1 MPPADA
7 ERPSADELK
16 KFLEPFGTSL
26 KQAIAR
32 EEARDG
38 RVTRRRLN
46 RVEYQN
52 TMHDLLGIHR
62 DLTVLLPEDQAA
74 FGFDKISTALT
85 LSLTHLERYLDAAD
99 VAIDDALGLG
109 TRLRTRLMPA
119 QDHVAIENALGLG
132 TKPNYSPPQRIPA
145 DKVIHGHN
153 HQVRLPNRDVALF
166 PGKNNPFGTYSVS
179 APGRYAFRFRARSSE
194 PDGASVLLRVFVGN
208 FYYETAGLA
217 AASISHFEMSEKFQD
232 FEFIAWLEPGKCFY
246 FEPAGVPAWDI
257 NLKTPAKRGVV
268 LEWLEMEGPLDAKVW
283 PPGTRGKLVGDV
295 DLDHGTLED
304 ARKTLLRFAPRAF
317 RRPVTE
323 EELAPYLNVVRSEL
337 DQGATFTE
345 ALKAGLK
352 AVLVSPRFLFLEEQP
367 GLLDDH
373 ALACRLSYFLWSTMP
388 DEELL
393 AVASRGELKKNSAV
407 FRAQVKRMLADKRA
421 KAFTRDFVGQW
432 LDLRRIEATSPDP
445 LLYPEFN
452 PLLQES
458 MVAETHAFF
467 DEVLHNNLSVT
478 TFIDSDFAM
487 LNEPLAALYG
497 IPGVS
502 GLSIRKVKLKPE
514 WQRGGVLTQASVLK
528 VTANGT
534 TTSPVIRGFWVADRL
549 LGMPT
554 PPPPPDVPAVDP
566 DIRGAKS
573 IREQLAKH
581 RQNAACAS
589 CHAKT
594 EPLGFALENYDVI
607 GGWRNRYRIAPEKGT
622 TPDTVKVL
630 VNLVEQQLAVGPG
643 VDAADVLADGRR
655 FTSLTELKPMLTEN
669 PKAIAEGLAK
679 KLLAYAT
686 GRSPSFVDEEAI
698 NEIVQRATAEG
709 NGLRSLLLEV
719 TESNTFRRK

>member
-7 ERPSADELK
+7 DRPSDDQRQ
-16 KFLEPFGTSL
+16 KFLRPLGTGL
-26 KQAIAR
+26 QQAIAR
-32 EEARDG
+32 EQASNG

-62 DLTVLLPEDQAA
+62 DLTRLLPEDQAA

-85 LSLTHLERYLDAAD
+85 LSRTHLERYLDAAD
-99 VAIDDALGLG
+99 IAIDDALGLG
-109 TRLRTRLMPA
+109 A
-119 QDHVAIENALGLG
+119 KQ
-132 TKPNYSPPQRIPA
+132 NYSPPFRLPA
-145 DKVIHGHN
+145 DKVIHEHN
-153 HQVRLPNRDVALF
+153 HQFRLPNRDVALF
-166 PGKNNPFGTYSVS
+166 PAKNNPFATAQVE
-179 APGRYAFRFRARSSE
+179 GRYAFRCRFRAQQA
-194 PDGASVLLRVFVGN
+194 DGVPVYLRTFVGN
-208 FYYETAGLA
+208 FNSEAAGLA
-217 AASISHFEMSEKFQD
+217 AANIAHFEASK
-232 FEFIAWLEPGKCFY
+232 EFREIEFVAWLEPGKCFY
-246 FEPAGVPAWDI
+246 FVPDGMPAWPNYQKETD
-257 NLKTPAKRGVV
+257 PHHGVV
-268 LEWLEMEGPLDAKVW
+268 VEWVEVEGPLDAKVW
-283 PPGTRGKLVGDV
+283 PPATRGKLVGDI
-295 DLDHGTLED
+295 DLEKGTFDD
-304 ARKTLLRFAPRAF
+304 ARTALLRFAPRAF

-323 EELAPYLNVVRSEL
+323 QELAPYIAVVRGEL
-337 DQGATFTE
+337 DQGAKFAE

-352 AVLVSPRFLFLEEQP
+352 AILVSPRFLFLEEQP
-367 GLLDDH
+367 GWLDDH

-388 DEELL
+388 DEELM
-393 AVASRGELKKNSAV
+393 AIAARGELTKNRDV
-407 FRAQVKRMLADKRA
+407 YRAQVKRMLADKRA

-432 LDLRRIEATSPDP
+432 LDLRRIDATSPDP

-478 TFIDSDFAM
+478 NFIDSDFAM
-487 LNEPLAALYG
+487 LNGPLATLYG
-497 IPGVS
+497 IPDVS
-502 GLSIRKVKLKPE
+502 GIAIRKVPLKLE
-514 WQRGGVLTQASVLK
+514 WKRGGVLTHASVLK

-549 LGMPT
+549 LGHTT

-581 RQNAACAS
+581 RKDAACAS

-594 EPLGFALENYDVI
+594 EPLGFALESYDVI

-622 TPDTVKVL
+622 TPDTVKVFF
-630 VNLVEQQLAVGPG
+630 NLEEKPVAVGLP
-643 VDAADVLADGRR
+643 VEAADVLADGRR
-655 FTSLTELKPMLTEN
+655 FTDLAGLKPMLKEN
-669 PKAIAEGLAK
+669 PKAIAQGLAK

-686 GRSPSFVDEEAI
+686 GRNPSFPDEDAL
-698 NEIVQRATAEG
+698 NAIVQRTAAEG
-709 NGLRSLLLEV
+709 YGLRSLV
-719 TESNTFRRK
+719 IAISESDSFRRK